1 MDPMDL
7 GTMGWG
13 MLGTTAWEPA
23 PATGVRLD
31 TIEEGHMNILDFFR
45 TRRAQVVCCLSAPTA
60 IKQATFKDSN

>member
-31 TIEEGHMNILDFFR
+31 TIKEGHMNILDFSH
-45 TRRAQVVCCLSAPTA
+45 AQGTGGLLPVSTDCYQTSYL
-60 IKQATFKDSN
+60 